1 MYNLTNIHYL
11 MYNISR
17 RDPGNATLGRW
28 PGPAG
33 LRWIPSLGG
42 VNMDQTIVTLIGTLG
57 FPIVMCLLLF
67 RQNEKMTEAINKL
80 EKAIVV
86 LTERMG
92 RVDESESSETK
103 SD

>member
-17 RDPGNATLGRW
+17 RDPGNATPGRW

-42 VNMDQTIVTLIGTLG
+42 INMDQTIVTLIGTLG

-67 RQNEKMTEAINKL
+67 KQNEKMTEAIQKL

-86 LTERMG
+86 LTERMSK
-92 RVDESESSETK
+92 DDDSSEEK
-103 SD
+103 

>member
-17 RDPGNATLGRW
+17 RDPGNATPGRW

-42 VNMDQTIVTLIGTLG
+42 INMDQTIVTIIGTLG

-67 RQNEKMTEAINKL
+67 KQNEKMTEAIQKL

-86 LTERMG
+86 LTERMSK
-92 RVDESESSETK
+92 DDDPSEKE
-103 SD
+103 